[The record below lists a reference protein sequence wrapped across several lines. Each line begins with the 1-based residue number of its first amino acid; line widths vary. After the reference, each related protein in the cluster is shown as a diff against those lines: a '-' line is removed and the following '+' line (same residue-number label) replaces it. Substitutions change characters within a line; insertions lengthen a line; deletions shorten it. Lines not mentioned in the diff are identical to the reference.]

1 MRSSSP
7 LLPKVMR
14 VSSGGRHRF
23 TDGRIAGVLTPLPE
37 SWTGPQETEVRP
49 PRPARP
55 GGAPEPGPGDADG
68 SADAGADGGAW
79 AGRALRTLAG
89 AFLVTWSFRLSGYL
103 TSGPWLAVAV
113 AVLGLAGL
121 LAIIAAWLPERVI
134 GRRAQRRT
142 DWAVLIL
149 VLGALA
155 AWSYFQVFLAPDYG
169 TDEIAFDQYAAQLAL
184 HGIDP
189 YLHSMAAAFPLFHV
203 SPNGYTFR
211 LSGQPVTSLSYPA
224 LSFEA
229 YLPLLAL
236 GLSTQAAV
244 WTDVAA
250 WALGGIVLFAVLP
263 KRLGPV
269 VVALLSLDV
278 YIGYAVGGVTD
289 FLFVPLLIGAAVRWD
304 RFPWLKGPAAWRGPV
319 LLGLAM
325 AVKQTPWLVVPFVLV
340 SIVAESRRVRDWRRA
355 RRDALRYLGIA
366 LGAFLVPNLPYL
378 VQDPAAWLRGI
389 LTPLSSGA
397 VPAGQGLISLSLSLP
412 VGGGSLRDYT
422 IAALVVMAAALVC
435 YAVTYPLLKPAAFL
449 LPSVVLFFATR
460 SFGSYLVMLLPPAI
474 AAAATVRRPPGL
486 ACWRHWKWA
495 VAGSAAACAA
505 AITAALTSASP
516 MTMAIQSVRT
526 TGQLATVEQLGL
538 TVTNNTA
545 GRLKPTFTIED
556 GISTTAFWRR
566 VTGPPELSPHQR
578 ARYVIEAPSYFAMP
592 SISSGFQV
600 LGFSQDPASVSRTG
614 AYVASQ
620 WRVVLQPATINAPVR
635 RGKDITVHAQI
646 VNRLDDPVRV
656 ASVPV
661 YLGQVI
667 YAQRGLQYS
676 QATINSSLPGQ
687 TPIRAVTDA
696 RGVATFVISSPA
708 AGNPVYFE
716 ANLVKPDSA
725 YPYGY
730 SPILAVR
737 FRQ

>member
-1 MRSSSP
+1 MRSSTPQLARATRTSRGP
-7 LLPKVMR
+7 R
-14 VSSGGRHRF
+14 VTAGGRHRF
-23 TDGRIAGVLTPLPE
+23 TNGKIAEVLADLP
-37 SWTGPQETEVRP
+37 SL
-49 PRPARP
+49 
-55 GGAPEPGPGDADG
+55 DADG
-68 SADAGADGGAW
+68 SGANGGAW

-89 AFLVTWSFRLSGYL
+89 TFLVSWSFRLSGYL
-103 TSGPWLAVAV
+103 TSGPWLALAV

-121 LAIIAAWLPERVI
+121 LAIVAAWLPERAF

-149 VLGALA
+149 VLAALA
-155 AWSYFQVFLAPDYG
+155 LWSYFQVFQAPDYG

-184 HGIDP
+184 HGINP

-203 SPNGYTFR
+203 SPNGYTFT
-211 LSGQPVTSLSYPA
+211 LAGQPVTSLSYPA

-244 WTDVAA
+244 WTDVAF
-250 WALGGIVLFAVLP
+250 WALGGVVLFAVLP

-304 RFPWLKGPAAWRGPV
+304 RFAWLKGPAAWRGPV

-340 SIVAESRRVRDWRRA
+340 SIAAESRRVRGWRGA
-355 RRDALRYLGIA
+355 RRDALRYLAIA

-389 LTPLSSGA
+389 LTPLTSQA

-435 YAVTYPLLKPAAFL
+435 YVVTYPLLKPAAFL

-460 SFGSYLVMLLPPAI
+460 SFGSYLVMLIPAAL
-474 AAAATVRRPPGL
+474 AAAATVRRPPGQG
-486 ACWRHWKWA
+486 CWRHWKWA
-495 VAGSAAACAA
+495 VAASGAATAT
-505 AITAALTSASP
+505 AIGLALTAASP
-516 MTMAIQSVRT
+516 MVMSIQSVRT

-538 TVTNNTA
+538 MVTNNTA
-545 GRLKPTFTIED
+545 GRLKPAFTIED

-566 VTGPPELSPHQR
+566 VAGPRELGPHQR
-578 ARYVIEAPSYFAMP
+578 ARYIIEAPSYFAMP

-600 LGFSQDPASVSRTG
+600 LAFSQDPATVSRTS

-620 WRVVLQPATINAPVR
+620 WRVVLQPAAINEPVR
-635 RGKDITVHAQI
+635 RGKPITVHAQV
-646 VNRLDDPVRV
+646 VNRLDQPVRA

-676 QATINSSLPGQ
+676 QATINNSLPGQ
-687 TPIRAVTDA
+687 TPIRALTDA
-696 RGVATFVISSPA
+696 RGVATFVISSPP
-708 AGNPVYFE
+708 GPNPVYFE
-716 ANLVKPDSA
+716 ANLVKPASA

-737 FRQ
+737 FRR

>member
-1 MRSSSP
+1 
-7 LLPKVMR
+7 MR

-37 SWTGPQETEVRP
+37 SWTGPQETQVPP

-55 GGAPEPGPGDADG
+55 GGAPEPGPGD
-68 SADAGADGGAW
+68 ADGGAW

-366 LGAFLVPNLPYL
+366 LAAFLVPNLPYL

-435 YAVTYPLLKPAAFL
+435 YVVTYPLLKPAAFL

-460 SFGSYLVMLLPPAI
+460 SFGSYLVMLLSPAI

-566 VTGPPELSPHQR
+566 VTGPPELAPHQR

>member
-1 MRSSSP
+1 
-7 LLPKVMR
+7 MR

-23 TDGRIAGVLTPLPE
+23 TDGRMAGVLTPLPE
-37 SWTGPQETEVRP
+37 SWTGPGEVQLRP
-49 PRPARP
+49 PHPAARR
-55 GGAPEPGPGDADG
+55 APEPRAPQPSAPEAADADADG
-68 SADAGADGGAW
+68 SAW

-121 LAIIAAWLPERVI
+121 LAIITAWLPERVI
-134 GRRAQRRT
+134 GRRAQRGT

-155 AWSYFQVFLAPDYG
+155 AWSYFQVFQAPDYG

-184 HGIDP
+184 HGINP

-203 SPNGYTFR
+203 SPNGYTFQ

-263 KRLGPV
+263 KRLGPI

-340 SIVAESRRVRDWRRA
+340 SIVAESRRGRGWRQA

-366 LGAFLVPNLPYL
+366 LAAFLVPNLPYL

-389 LTPLSSGA
+389 LTPLMSGA

-435 YAVTYPLLKPAAFL
+435 YVVAYPLLKPAAFL
-449 LPSVVLFFATR
+449 LPSVVLFFASR
-460 SFGSYLVMLLPPAI
+460 SFGSYLVMLIPPAI

-486 ACWRHWKWA
+486 TCWRHWKWA
-495 VAGSAAACAA
+495 VAGCGAACAA

-526 TGQLATVEQLGL
+526 TGQLASVEQLGL

-545 GRLKPTFTIED
+545 GRLRPAFTIED
-556 GISTTAFWRR
+556 GISATAFWRR
-566 VTGPPELSPHQR
+566 LTGPPELAPHQR

-592 SISSGFQV
+592 SITSGFQV
-600 LGFSQDPASVSRTG
+600 LGFSQDPASVSRTS

-620 WRVVLQPATINAPVR
+620 WRVVLQPAAISAPVR
-635 RGKDITVHAQI
+635 RGKNITVHAQI
-646 VNRLDDPVRV
+646 VNRLDSPVRAAGV
-656 ASVPV
+656 SV

-696 RGVATFVISSPA
+696 RGIATFVISSPA
-708 AGNPVYFE
+708 SGNPVYFE
-716 ANLVKPDSA
+716 ANLVKPASA

-737 FRQ
+737 FRK